1 MQTTVRTFAKAV
13 IHHIE
18 EASAARVAQM
28 GKGQCKDY
36 PEYTKMCGHV
46 VGLDA
51 AAAIVGRTLNEVDT
65 AAAEMDDELPEMQ
78 S

>member
-1 MQTTVRTFAKAV
+1 MQTTIRTFAKEV

-18 EASAARVAQM
+18 EASASRVSQM

-51 AAAIVGRTLNEVDT
+51 AAAIVGRVLNQVEET
-65 AAAEMDDELPEMQ
+65 ASEADDSLPEMQ